1 MERPGI
7 QCELDIAA
15 SLDLKRP
22 DHLQGT
28 VAEHVVLLVGQGLGR
43 ADDNRVSGM
52 NTDRIDIFHVA
63 DRDSGVVAVA
73 HDFILDFLISL
84 NTFLNEYLVNRR
96 QLQGIFQKGKKSFFV
111 LCKTASGASQCKC
124 GAKYERVTDLLC
136 RAKPFLDRMSNF

>member
-28 VAEHVVLLVGQGLGR
+28 VAEHVVLLIGQCLGR
-43 ADDNRVSGM
+43 ADDDRVSGM

-63 DRDSGVVAVA
+63 DRDSSVIAVA

-111 LCKTASGASQCKC
+111 LCKTASGASQGKC
-124 GAKYERVTDLLC
+124 GAQYQRVTDLFC
-136 RAKPFLDRMSNF
+136 RTKPILYGVRNF